1 MRPSCFPPVGRW
13 RALTKAYSLDLRE
26 RVVRFVEADHSCHA
40 AARHFTVSV
49 AFVVKLIAAFRR
61 TGSFAPKPEGG
72 WRYSKLDPHRDFL
85 LRRVAET
92 SDLMMPELA
101 AELASLGTRV
111 TPASISRWFMPRS
124 ASASRKGSSGACLW
138 PQLDRCRCSGRSGS
152 SRYSRT

>member
-1 MRPSCFPPVGRW
+1 MTR
-13 RALTKAYSLDLRE
+13 AYSLDLRE
-26 RVVRFVEADHSCHA
+26 RVVRFVEAGHSCHA

-61 TGSFAPKPEGG
+61 TGSLAPRPEGG

-92 SDLMMPELA
+92 SDLTMPDLA

-111 TPASISRWFMPRS
+111 TPASISRWFIRHGYRFNKNAAGQRTRALRRPPGARALARQAP
-124 ASASRKGSSGACLW
+124 ASDAPAAAPAGLHR
-138 PQLDRCRCSGRSGS
+138 
-152 SRYSRT
+152 